1 MNNITEVDLKTFLN
15 AKNHLTDN
23 YISMTLNNIDKTM
36 SLIKVMK
43 EKNKY
48 GSTMEYRL
56 KTVIPLKI
64 YYHDFDHEKEFSLN
78 LNKKENVEFFLSW
91 DSASNMLFALE
102 FFSRVKNAELV
113 IDYYPFNASQN
124 DIERGYNAELIKID
138 IKTKKDCFSMYIN
151 HHYVYDSCALR
162 RI

>member
-1 MNNITEVDLKTFLN
+1 MDNISVVDFKTFLA
-15 AKNHLTDN
+15 AKKHIADN
-23 YISMTLNNIDKTM
+23 YISMTLDNVNKVMVLT
-36 SLIKVMK
+36 KVMK

-48 GSTMEYRL
+48 GSEMKYRL
-56 KTVIPLKI
+56 RTVIPVNI
-64 YYHDFDHEKEFSLN
+64 WYHDYDYETEESLN

-102 FFSRVKNAELV
+102 LYRRLKDAELV

>member
-1 MNNITEVDLKTFLN
+1 MNNITEVDLKTFLAAKKHN
-15 AKNHLTDN
+15 ADN
-23 YISMTLNNIDKTM
+23 YISMSLNNVDKTM

-64 YYHDFDHEKEFSLN
+64 YYHDYDHEKEFSLN
-78 LNKKENVEFFLSW
+78 LNKKEKVDFFLSW

-102 FFSRVKNAELV
+102 FYSRVKNAELV
-113 IDYYPFNASQN
+113 IDYYPYNVSQN

-151 HHYVYDSCALR
+151 HHYVHDSCALR